1 MQKIHVIFHDAG
13 GGHRNAATALQ
24 TIATQ
29 QQRPWQVELVQ
40 FQELTDRF
48 DVLRR
53 LTGIR
58 IQEQYN
64 VLLQNGWTLGS
75 VYLLRLL
82 QGTIRLFHRPLVN
95 LLANF
100 WRENPADLLVSVIPH
115 FNRELWESWS
125 KVYPGRPFVTLITDL
140 ADFPPHFWIE
150 PIKDQYII
158 AGTERAAQQALAL
171 NHDDAHVLRTSGMI
185 LRPEFYAPEN
195 SDPVALRKEL
205 GLRPDLTTA
214 IVLFGGHGS
223 KVMYD
228 IADRLDAA
236 QAPLQLILICGRNEE
251 LAAKFKA
258 RTWRMP
264 VKVIGFTK
272 EIHKLMRA
280 ADFLIGKPGPGSIA
294 EAMVRKLPVLIEC
307 NSWTLPQER
316 YNAEWVTEKRVGI
329 VLRSFREVVRGVQRM
344 LDRATL
350 AEFRKNVGELE
361 NRAIFE
367 IPEIL
372 DKLLR
377 ESAGVKASDS
387 SGAVLQTAAQRR
399 SS

>member
-1 MQKIHVIFHDAG
+1 MRKIHVIFHDAG
-13 GGHRNAATALQ
+13 GGHRNAAVALQ
-24 TIATQ
+24 TMATQ

-82 QGTIRLFHRPLVN
+82 QATIRLFHRPLVN
-95 LLANF
+95 LLENF
-100 WRENPADLLVSVIPH
+100 WREKPADLLVSVIPH
-115 FNRELWESWS
+115 FNREICESWS

-140 ADFPPHFWIE
+140 ADFPPRFWIE
-150 PIKDQYII
+150 PMKEQYVI
-158 AGTERAAQQALAL
+158 AGTERAAEQARELG
-171 NHDDAHVLRTSGMI
+171 HDDAHIFRTSGMI
-185 LRPEFYAPEN
+185 LRPDFYAPDN
-195 SDPVALRKEL
+195 SDPIALRKEL

-228 IADRLDAA
+228 IASRLDAA
-236 QAPLQLILICGRNEE
+236 NAPLQLILICGRNQE
-251 LAAKFKA
+251 LAAKFA
-258 RTWRMP
+258 AHPWRMP

-280 ADFLIGKPGPGSIA
+280 ADFLIGKPGPGSVA

-316 YNAEWVTEKRVGI
+316 YNAEWVAEKRVGI
-329 VLRSFREVVRGVQRM
+329 VLRNFREVVSGVQRM
-344 LDRATL
+344 LDPATL
-350 AEFRKNVGELE
+350 AEFRKNVDALE

-377 ESAGVKASDS
+377 ESVAAKTSSAGTA
-387 SGAVLQTAAQRR
+387 LQSVR
-399 SS
+399 